1 MQLNLRFEA
10 ANKAA
15 SPEKQGSSLV
25 DDDDEDRPNMD
36 RASDDEDGSTAAASQ
51 RKADEGLSQEQAK
64 MLRTLNEK
72 KLLVTNELI
81 STLSHKNR
89 DMEASL
95 NACAVLIELV
105 ESEKTLEIFME
116 DEGRLVGQMFDLAV
130 DPSNGPN
137 Q

>member
-1 MQLNLRFEA
+1 MQLNLRFEGS
-10 ANKAA
+10 NKAA

-36 RASDDEDGSTAAASQ
+36 RTSDDEDGSTAAASQ
-51 RKADEGLSQEQAK
+51 RKADEGLSPEQAK
-64 MLRTLNEK
+64 MLQTLNEK
-72 KLLVTNELI
+72 KLLVTQKLI
-81 STLSHKNR
+81 SALSHKNR
-89 DMEASL
+89 DIEASL

-116 DEGRLVGQMFDLAV
+116 DEARLVGHMFDLAV
-130 DPSNGPN
+130 DPSNGAN

>member
-1 MQLNLRFEA
+1 MQLNLRFEG

-15 SPEKQGSSLV
+15 SADKRGSSLV

-36 RASDDEDGSTAAASQ
+36 RASDDEDGTTTAASQ
-51 RKADEGLSQEQAK
+51 RKADEGLSPEQAK
-64 MLRTLNEK
+64 MVRTLNEK
-72 KLLVTNELI
+72 KLFVTNKLI
-81 STLSHKNR
+81 SALGHKNR
-89 DMEASL
+89 DIEASL

-105 ESEKTLEIFME
+105 ESEKTLEIFFE
-116 DEGRLVGQMFDLAV
+116 DEGRLVGHMFDLGI

>member
-10 ANKAA
+10 FNKAGSA
-15 SPEKQGSSLV
+15 EKQGSSLV

-36 RASDDEDGSTAAASQ
+36 RTSDDEEGSSAAASK
-51 RKADEGLSQEQAK
+51 RKADEGLSPEQAK

-72 KLLVTNELI
+72 KLLVTQELI
-81 STLSHKNR
+81 SALGHKNR
-89 DMEASL
+89 DIEASL

-116 DEGRLVGQMFDLAV
+116 DEGRLVGHMFDLAV